1 MKFRSAR
8 RGVSLVELMVTLSAC
23 SVLLS
28 MCAMLMHRMFHSHRR
43 GTVATAQ
50 EQTLWRLETA
60 FRRDVLLARAVQ
72 GAQDDLPAEVFVRL
86 DMGNSVTI
94 DYRLAETQIKRMVQ
108 RPATPSSREQFQFA
122 QPVSAQVARSSAS
135 VVQLQLKSIPP
146 AEDVNPAYLPPPVL
160 LEVTAQQTGDAIP
173 PGWRVQQQEETK

>member
-1 MKFRSAR
+1 MKLRFSR

-72 GAQDDLPAEVFVRL
+72 AARDDLPAEVLVRL
-86 DMGNSVTI
+86 DMGNSETI
-94 DYRLAETQIKRMVQ
+94 DYRLAATQIERVVQ
-108 RPATPSSREQFQFA
+108 RPATPSSREEFHFA
-122 QPVSAQVARSSAS
+122 QSVSAQVAQRSPA

-146 AEDVNPAYLPPPVL
+146 AEDVNRAYLPPPVL

-173 PGWRVQQQEETK
+173 PGWRVQQEETK